1 MACVRPAALP
11 AAAGLCEIIIDEPE
25 DGKRQTLMATVL
37 SPPEQRVT
45 LHNVSWETYERLL
58 VDLWDSSAPRLTY
71 DRGTLE
77 IMSPSSE
84 HERYNRTAAQIVE
97 ELAVEMDI
105 NIDSLGSTTFR
116 REDLDRGFEPDS
128 CFYIRNAAGVRGK
141 KRIDLGSDPPPDLVI
156 EIDITSPSLAK
167 LPIFAKAG
175 VPEVWRFDG
184 SRLSIY
190 ELAGGE
196 YLERDAS
203 VAFPPV
209 TAADIT
215 AFIRDSETMERPEW
229 IRKLRAWARDLK

>member
-1 MACVRPAALP
+1 
-11 AAAGLCEIIIDEPE
+11 
-25 DGKRQTLMATVL
+25 MATVL

-58 VDLWDSSAPRLTY
+58 ADLQDSSAPRMTY

-97 ELAVEMDI
+97 ELAVEMDL

-116 REDLDRGFEPDS
+116 REDIDRGFEPDS
-128 CFYIRNAAGVRGK
+128 CFYIRNAVRVRGK
-141 KRIDLGSDPPPDLVI
+141 KRIDLTVDPPPDLVI
-156 EIDITSPSLAK
+156 EIDITSPSLDK
-167 LPIFAKAG
+167 FPIFAKVG

-184 SRLSIY
+184 NRLVIY
-190 ELAGGE
+190 ELANGE
-196 YLERDAS
+196 YLEREAS
-203 VAFPPV
+203 ISFPTV

-215 AFIRDSETMERPEW
+215 AFIKDSEAMDRPEW
-229 IRKLRAWARDLK
+229 VRKLRAWARDRK

>member
-1 MACVRPAALP
+1 MTAT
-11 AAAGLCEIIIDEPE
+11 AGLCEIILDEPE
-25 DGKRQTLMATVL
+25 NDKRQTIMATVL
-37 SPPEQRVT
+37 NPPEQRVT
-45 LHNVSWETYERLL
+45 LHNVRWETYERLL
-58 VDLWDSSAPRLTY
+58 ADLRDSSAPRLTY

-84 HERYNRTAAQIVE
+84 HERYNRTTAQIVE

-128 CFYIRNAAGVRGK
+128 CFYIRNAPGVRGK
-141 KRIDLGSDPPPDLVI
+141 KRIDLSSDPPPDLVV

-184 SRLSIY
+184 RRLAIY
-190 ELAGGE
+190 ELVGDE

-203 VAFPPV
+203 VAFPVV

-229 IRKLRAWARDLK
+229 VRKLRAWARALK

>member
-1 MACVRPAALP
+1 
-11 AAAGLCEIIIDEPE
+11 
-25 DGKRQTLMATVL
+25 MATVL

-58 VDLWDSSAPRLTY
+58 ADLQDSSAPRLTY

-116 REDLDRGFEPDS
+116 REDIDRGFEPDS
-128 CFYIRNAAGVRGK
+128 CFYIRNAARVRGK
-141 KRIDLGSDPPPDLVI
+141 KRIDLSDDPPPDLVI

-167 LPIFAKAG
+167 FPIFAKVG

-184 SRLSIY
+184 TRLAIY
-190 ELAGGE
+190 EIAGGD
-196 YLERDAS
+196 YQERDTS
-203 VAFPPV
+203 IAFPKV
-209 TAADIT
+209 TAADVT
-215 AFIRDSETMERPEW
+215 TFIKESETMDRPEW
-229 IRKLRAWARDLK
+229 VRKLRGWARDRK

>member
-1 MACVRPAALP
+1 
-11 AAAGLCEIIIDEPE
+11 
-25 DGKRQTLMATVL
+25 MATVL

-58 VDLWDSSAPRLTY
+58 ADLQDSSAPRLTY

-116 REDLDRGFEPDS
+116 REDIDRGFEPDS
-128 CFYIRNAAGVRGK
+128 CFYIRNAARVRGK
-141 KRIDLGSDPPPDLVI
+141 KRIDLSADPPPDLVI

-167 LPIFAKAG
+167 FPIFAKVG

-184 SRLSIY
+184 TRLAIY
-190 ELAGGE
+190 EIAGGD
-196 YLERDAS
+196 YQERDTS
-203 VAFPPV
+203 IAFPKV
-209 TAADIT
+209 TAADVT
-215 AFIRDSETMERPEW
+215 AFIKESETMDRPEW
-229 IRKLRAWARDLK
+229 VRKLRGWARDRK